1 MSSGFVS
8 FPNALADSCV
18 RCPRIY
24 SWSNKNPLLCV
35 SQTFGSVLRRA
46 SGPIS
51 LEYGALAA
59 GPAGGGPAAGADD
72 ADVVFTTVGVFAATF
87 AADLFNVGYSDAV
100 AAAFAGGG
108 DGGFAGFGAGDFA
121 GFGAGGL
128 VVCFNPDAPR
138 RLDAS
143 TCISL
148 GGCASS
154 LGAGAGLVAPLAFPV
169 LLDLALSVGV
179 FDIAFGFG
187 AGADDGLAMPHG
199 VFFVIRLIVVS
210 LLSCGKR
217 SDVFHRVGAGVI
229 DGSNSATDASNSGGD
244 GDAVV
249 GLSFRRFS
257 ARL

>member
-1 MSSGFVS
+1 M
-8 FPNALADSCV
+8 
-18 RCPRIY
+18 
-24 SWSNKNPLLCV
+24 
-35 SQTFGSVLRRA
+35 
-46 SGPIS
+46 
-51 LEYGALAA
+51 
-59 GPAGGGPAAGADD
+59 
-72 ADVVFTTVGVFAATF
+72 
-87 AADLFNVGYSDAV
+87 FNVGYSDAA

-108 DGGFAGFGAGDFA
+108 DGGFAGFGAG
-121 GFGAGGL
+121 GL
-128 VVCFNPDAPR
+128 AVCFNPDAPR

-217 SDVFHRVGAGVI
+217 SDFPSC
-229 DGSNSATDASNSGGD
+229 GSWRYRW
-244 GDAVV
+244 V
-249 GLSFRRFS
+249 
-257 ARL
+257 

>member
-1 MSSGFVS
+1 
-8 FPNALADSCV
+8 
-18 RCPRIY
+18 
-24 SWSNKNPLLCV
+24 
-35 SQTFGSVLRRA
+35 
-46 SGPIS
+46 
-51 LEYGALAA
+51 
-59 GPAGGGPAAGADD
+59 
-72 ADVVFTTVGVFAATF
+72 
-87 AADLFNVGYSDAV
+87 
-100 AAAFAGGG
+100 
-108 DGGFAGFGAGDFA
+108 
-121 GFGAGGL
+121 
-128 VVCFNPDAPR
+128 
-138 RLDAS
+138 
-143 TCISL
+143 
-148 GGCASS
+148 

-229 DGSNSATDASNSGGD
+229 DGSNSVTDGSNSGGD
-244 GDAVV
+244 GDAFV